1 MAPSECSHYRGYDI
15 LPKRQWSRT
24 FGWCV
29 GIYPT
34 RDDLPL
40 LPQSTLDTLTPR
52 KEDALAEA
60 KQTIDRILSPR

>member
-1 MAPSECSHYRGYDI
+1 M
-15 LPKRQWSRT
+15 
-24 FGWCV
+24 WCV

-34 RDDLPL
+34 HNDLPL

-60 KQTIDRILSPR
+60 KQTIDRSLSQR